1 MAKDDYDVV
10 LFKILSYLYGCIKR
24 KYSFDITSFNAVIS
38 KQKVND
44 DYLSSILHMAS
55 EEGLVE
61 GLTFTHAW
69 GMNYI
74 VCNDYS
80 DMTITAKGIRYLKD
94 NSKMQE
100 VKKYLEEIPGI
111 VADLIRLVF

>member
-1 MAKDDYDVV
+1 M
-10 LFKILSYLYGCIKR
+10 KR

-44 DYLSSILHMAS
+44 EYLSSILHMAS
-55 EEGLVE
+55 EE

-80 DMTITAKGIRYLKD
+80 DMIITAKGIRYLKD
-94 NSKMQE
+94 NSKMLE
-100 VKKYLEEIPGI
+100 AKKYLEEIPGLA
-111 VADLIRLVF
+111 ADLIRLVS